1 MIPKLVIG
9 QNIKLTALFVSD
21 ILKEEFNEIL
31 SDGQGQR
38 WGSSEIVNFK
48 PFKSNEILAPN
59 KSINLYLAMGT
70 SIYWSSIPFLEITLF
85 YEFTNR
91 HISSCFNDSEYT
103 VINFNGTTLKDIIL
117 NFINS
122 WKLMNLK

>member
-9 QNIKLTALFVSD
+9 QNNKLTALFISE
-21 ILKEEFNEIL
+21 ILKEGFDKIL

-38 WGSSEIVNFK
+38 WSSSEIVNFK
-48 PFKSNEILAPN
+48 PFKSNEVLIPN
-59 KSINLYLAMGT
+59 RPLNLYLAIGT
-70 SIYWSSIPFLEITLF
+70 SVYWSTINFLEINLF
-85 YEFTNR
+85 YKFTNR
-91 HISSCFNDSEYT
+91 PILSCFNDSEYN
-103 VINFNGTTLKDIIL
+103 IIDFNGTTLKDIIL

>member
-9 QNIKLTALFVSD
+9 QNNKLMALFVSD
-21 ILKEEFNEIL
+21 ISQEEFNEIL
-31 SDGQGQR
+31 NDGQGQR

-48 PFKSNEILAPN
+48 PFKSKEIVNPN
-59 KSINLYLAMGT
+59 KLINLYLAMG
-70 SIYWSSIPFLEITLF
+70 IPFYWSSISYLEITLF

-91 HISSCFNDSEYT
+91 PISSCFNDSEYN
-103 VINFNGTTLKDIIL
+103 IIDFNGTTLKNIISNYL
-117 NFINS
+117 NS